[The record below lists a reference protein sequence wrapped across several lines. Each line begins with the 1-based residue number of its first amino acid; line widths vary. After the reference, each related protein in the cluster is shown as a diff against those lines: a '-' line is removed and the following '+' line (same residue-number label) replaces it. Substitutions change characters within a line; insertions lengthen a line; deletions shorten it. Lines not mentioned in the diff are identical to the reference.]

1 MISFYNWLVCKLFKR
16 CAIEINKSPLSPF
29 ERYCEENPWA
39 AEAKIFDL

>member
-1 MISFYNWLVCKLFKR
+1 MIGFYNWLICKLFKK
-16 CAIEINKSPLSPF
+16 CVLEITQQPSTAF